1 MLEKSSKSPLAP
13 QFKHVWLDE
22 ESNSIIEKIFNLKKS
37 GIGIESE
44 KYANKLE
51 IKKVWKQVKD
61 GAQ

>member
-1 MLEKSSKSPLAP
+1 MLPTYVATKKLNKLNDRKSSIYKR
-13 QFKHVWLDE
+13 
-22 ESNSIIEKIFNLKKS
+22 
-37 GIGIESE
+37 GIGIESD

>member
-1 MLEKSSKSPLAP
+1 MM
-13 QFKHVWLDE
+13 
-22 ESNSIIEKIFNLKKS
+22 EKIFNFKKN

>member
-1 MLEKSSKSPLAP
+1 MIGKI
-13 QFKHVWLDE
+13 
-22 ESNSIIEKIFNLKKS
+22 SILKS

-44 KYANKLE
+44 KYVNKLE